1 MAYKIYTKR
10 NLADTSR
17 DPDEYVYEQLGYK
30 HKLDD
35 AITLAED
42 HIQKK
47 FFRPD
52 TMLRPGE
59 GNIVYTALD
68 VCSYGAR
75 IIIEEITID

>member
-10 NLADTSR
+10 NLTDTSR

-30 HKLDD
+30 HNLDD
-35 AITLAED
+35 AIALAKD
-42 HIQKK
+42 YIRKN
-47 FFRPD
+47 FCNSD

-59 GNIVYTALD
+59 GHIVYTALD
-68 VCSYGAR
+68 LCSYGVR